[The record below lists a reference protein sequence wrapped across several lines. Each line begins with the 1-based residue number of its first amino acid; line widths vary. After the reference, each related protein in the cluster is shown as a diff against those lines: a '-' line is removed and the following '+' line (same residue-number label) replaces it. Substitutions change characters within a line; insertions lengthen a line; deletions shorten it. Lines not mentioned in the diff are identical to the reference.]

1 MRGTTRVVT
10 ATVLVVVGLLL
21 QVSALPELGWPE
33 AGAGAVPGVV
43 LLVVIATA
51 IATDT
56 RFATLTGFC
65 AGLLLDIAPPADHVA
80 GRWALALMTVGY
92 VVGRLSHDDQPH
104 SGAPHRPNLS
114 LMAAAVLGG
123 SFVANS
129 IFALT
134 GLLIGD
140 LDLSPGQVLRVIPI
154 GLIWD
159 LVGAV
164 AVLPVSFW
172 AYRRLGRVP
181 RFGAGEPARVG
192 LR

>member
-21 QVSALPELGWPE
+21 QVSALPELGWPD

-51 IATDT
+51 ITTDT

-65 AGLLLDIAPPADHVA
+65 AGLLLDLAPPADHVA

-92 VVGRLSHDDQPH
+92 VVGRLSHDDEPH

-123 SFVANS
+123 SFLANS

-134 GLLIGD
+134 GLLLHD
-140 LDLSPGQVLRVIPI
+140 LDLSPGQVLRIIAV
-154 GLIWD
+154 GLLWD
-159 LVGAV
+159 LVGALF
-164 AVLPVSFW
+164 VLPLSFW
-172 AYRRLGRVP
+172 AYRRLGRVARIGP
-181 RFGAGEPARVG
+181 GEAARVG